1 MKLNKIFITAV
12 AAAAVLSMAAC
23 GSGSTG
29 ASTSGETAAVSAEGS
44 TEGSTEGYT
53 VEEMPV
59 TTAAEAVTGATQT
72 QAAANN
78 PNNPVSKYAGAY
90 TDENGGTYSLL
101 IEPTDDVDNVYVTI
115 GHIDNQD
122 YYIWDIYG
130 KIENGE
136 IKYADAACFRLY
148 PDDQSDTGAGQ
159 EVKYEDGTGTITISK
174 EGQVTW
180 QDDKENAGE
189 GLVFVWD
196 EALNAQLLENAA
208 AGQY

>member
-1 MKLNKIFITAV
+1 M
-12 AAAAVLSMAAC
+12 
-23 GSGSTG
+23 
-29 ASTSGETAAVSAEGS
+29 
-44 TEGSTEGYT
+44 
-53 VEEMPV
+53 
-59 TTAAEAVTGATQT
+59 
-72 QAAANN
+72 
-78 PNNPVSKYAGAY
+78 
-90 TDENGGTYSLL
+90 
-101 IEPTDDVDNVYVTI
+101 TI